1 MGVASGDREKDF
13 TALGIS
19 KQESGPLFKENFE
32 ILDRLLKEDQPTI
45 HSHAGLIDGTDM
57 RLIPKPVSSIP
68 TMVTGF
74 SNQSINWIARNGD
87 GWLQYPRSIIQQA
100 QLIKDYR
107 ALTEVHAPG
116 DFKPFSQSLFI
127 IYWKI
132 PMKCLSP
139 YP

>member
-1 MGVASGDREKDF
+1 MSRYSDGKVRDIPDG
-13 TALGIS
+13 LS

-68 TMVTGF
+68 TKATVF

-87 GWLQYPRSIIQQA
+87 GWLQYPIGDPAGVKQQLHELIEKTDADEIMAHTDIFDHKALLRSYEILAQA
-100 QLIKDYR
+100 
-107 ALTEVHAPG
+107 AVN
-116 DFKPFSQSLFI
+116 
-127 IYWKI
+127 
-132 PMKCLSP
+132 
-139 YP
+139 